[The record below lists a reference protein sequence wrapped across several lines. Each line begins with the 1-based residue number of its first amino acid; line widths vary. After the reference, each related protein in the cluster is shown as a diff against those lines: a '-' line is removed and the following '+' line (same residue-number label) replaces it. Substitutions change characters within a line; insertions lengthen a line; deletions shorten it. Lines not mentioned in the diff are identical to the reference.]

1 MLRKRPSANE
11 LARQHQRLCFARAFP
26 QSLGDQRQAVAEL
39 TAFEDHLATLPKAE
53 RDKFWDSGIAGSPI
67 HYRFSF
73 DVARWLTKRAA
84 GEVTIDW
91 RDIGDTTRFDELAQ
105 HLLQPAEDEYFDSG
119 YITSEDWLT
128 AAAHR
133 SGSTDFD
140 WLLAQ
145 IADKR
150 RRSFWRQLYD
160 AADVPLI
167 WNLAGSNYSKSRNVY
182 AFDSTTTREDGMR
195 GRPRRVKKAIEQP
208 LETIE
213 KLSARDGARLVDV
226 AMASLAGR
234 HRETYHFNYANPREV
249 YLADVGAGVSIAVF
263 GLLPEY
269 RFPLECT
276 MGYLILS
283 NGVPIGYGGSSVLF
297 RQVNT
302 GINIFDEYR
311 GSEAAF
317 LWTQVMRVYHA
328 LVGCTRFIANPYQFG
343 GDNSEALRS
352 GAFWFYYRLGYRP
365 VLADVR
371 RLAAREA
378 ARMRRNSKY
387 RCDLKT
393 LRQLASCDMHLTLTS
408 ARAGDLFEERWIET
422 SSMLA
427 GHALNAA
434 GGASRRESAQHVADA
449 VARDIG
455 LRSSRNWS
463 ANERRAFNS
472 LAPIVAAAVP
482 ASWPAESRRS
492 MRELLRAKG
501 GASEARYARL
511 LCGHD
516 KFLKSLKNACRRAD
530 TE

>member
-1 MLRKRPSANE
+1 MPRKRLFAKE

-26 QSLGDQRQAVAEL
+26 QSLAEQRQAAAGLAAFGDRVA
-39 TAFEDHLATLPKAE
+39 ALPKAE
-53 RDKFWDSGIAGSPI
+53 REKLWDSGIAGSPV

-73 DVARWLTKRAA
+73 DVARWLAKRAQ

-91 RDIGDTTRFDELAQ
+91 RDIDDTARLDELLQ

-119 YITSEDWLT
+119 YITAEDWLT
-128 AAAHR
+128 SAARR

-145 IADKR
+145 IGDKR

-167 WNLAGSNYSKSRNVY
+167 WNLAGSKYSKSSNVS
-182 AFDSTTTREDGMR
+182 AVASITTREGGMR
-195 GRPRRVKKAIEQP
+195 ARPRSVKKAIEEP
-208 LETIE
+208 LGPVET
-213 KLSARDGARLVDV
+213 LSARDGARLVDV

-302 GINIFDEYR
+302 GVNIFDEYR

-371 RLAAREA
+371 KMAAREA
-378 ARMRRNSKY
+378 ARIRRDNKY

-408 ARAGDLFEERWIET
+408 ARASDLFEERWIET

-427 GHALNAA
+427 GQALDAA
-434 GGASRRESAQHVADA
+434 GGASRSASAHHVADA
-449 VARDIG
+449 VARHVG
-455 LRSSRNWS
+455 LRSLRRWS
-463 ANERRAFNS
+463 ATERRGFIN
-472 LAPIVAAAVP
+472 LAPLVAAADP
-482 ASWPAESRRS
+482 SEWPAEARRS
-492 MRELLRAKG
+492 MRNLLRAKG

-511 LCGHD
+511 LCAHD
-516 KFLKSLKNACRRAD
+516 KFLNSLKNACRRAD
-530 TE
+530 AE